1 MVAMFIMYF
10 SSLNNITVG
19 TCGFSISGSVP
30 NVYSSFIVERL
41 DGFITGVFVSFGKIY
56 GVRGVCLQGSGKNRF
71 NSS

>member
-1 MVAMFIMYF
+1 
-10 SSLNNITVG
+10 VG